1 MTDLAALVR
10 EKLESA
16 DRDAAELERLRT
28 ENAQLERAISL
39 FVDALPDGF
48 LVTLAEAIATRPD
61 ANPEREIA
69 RRQASAPQFYGVT
82 RGVGAS
88 SGPPAGVLIID
99 AEPDAQAGPPPVDP
113 GPDRLVRPPGHSTAD
128 LPGVDEFPAL
138 ADVVRPSKP
147 QGIHVPQEP
156 RRVERG
162 KDWSKDPRFNS

>member
-16 DRDAAELERLRT
+16 DRDAAELVRLRT
-28 ENAQLERAISL
+28 ENAQLERAL
-39 FVDALPDGF
+39 CLMVDALPEGF
-48 LVTLAEAIATRPD
+48 LVTLAEAIATRPGTE
-61 ANPEREIA
+61 PEREIA
-69 RRQASAPQFYGVT
+69 RRQASARPVVIQG
-82 RGVGAS
+82 GA
-88 SGPPAGVLIID
+88 PLIVQ
-99 AEPDAQAGPPPVDP
+99 AEAELVEAFVATSVVPPPREH
-113 GPDRLVRPPGHSTAD
+113 GEPDRLIRPPGHSTAD